1 MNIRT
6 RLVAFE
12 QCPGD
17 PHRPVATPIYQTATF
32 EQESALEFGKYDYS
46 RSGNPTR
53 SVVESLVAELE
64 GGAGARSFA
73 FASGLA
79 ALSAVTR
86 LVRPGEEIVASDDLY
101 GGTYRLLSRILEPT
115 GVIVKYAD
123 LTDPNAA
130 AEAIGPRTKLVHC
143 ESPTNPLQRVC
154 DIRLLAGLAHARG
167 AKLSVD
173 ATAMSPYLL
182 RPLELGA
189 DISVH
194 SATKYLSGHSDVTAG
209 VVTTRDTAIAERV
222 YLTQNGE
229 GSALGPFDSYL
240 LARGIKTL
248 ALRLDAQQ
256 ASAQRVAEFL
266 RTHGAVERVFYV
278 GLDDHDGHVTH
289 ARQARGAGT
298 VVSFTTGSVE
308 VSQRIVEGLRLFPIT
323 VSFGGVGSSA
333 SLPCRMSHASIPAA
347 VREARALPED
357 LIRLSIGIE
366 HADDL
371 VEDLKQSI
379 AAATRATEACG
390 STVAEV
396 YR

>member
-1 MNIRT
+1 MNFRT
-6 RLVAFE
+6 RLVSFE

-53 SVVESLVAELE
+53 SVVESLIAELE

-79 ALSAVTR
+79 ALTAVTR
-86 LVRPGEEIVASDDLY
+86 LVRTGEEIVASDDLY
-101 GGTYRLLSRILEPT
+101 GGTYRLLSRILEPA

-123 LTDPNAA
+123 LTDPISA

-154 DIRLLAGLAHARG
+154 DIRLLAELAHARG
-167 AKLSVD
+167 ARLSVD

-209 VVTTRDTAIAERV
+209 VVTTREAAIAERI

-229 GSALGPFDSYL
+229 GSGLSPFDSYL
-240 LARGIKTL
+240 LARGIKTR

-256 ASAQRVAEFL
+256 ASARRIAEFL
-266 RTHGAVERVFYV
+266 RSHDSIERVLYV
-278 GLDDHDGHVTH
+278 GLEHHEGYEIH
-289 ARQARGAGT
+289 ARQASGAGA
-298 VVSFTTGSVE
+298 VVSFTTGSVD
-308 VSQRIVEGLRLFPIT
+308 VSRCIVEGLRLFPIT

-333 SLPCRMSHASIPAA
+333 SLPCRMSHASIPASI
-347 VREARALPED
+347 REARALPED
-357 LIRLSIGIE
+357 LVRLSIGIE

-371 VEDLKQSI
+371 IVDLKQAI
-379 AAATRATEACG
+379 AAAARSSGACAASVEA
-390 STVAEV
+390 S
-396 YR
+396 R